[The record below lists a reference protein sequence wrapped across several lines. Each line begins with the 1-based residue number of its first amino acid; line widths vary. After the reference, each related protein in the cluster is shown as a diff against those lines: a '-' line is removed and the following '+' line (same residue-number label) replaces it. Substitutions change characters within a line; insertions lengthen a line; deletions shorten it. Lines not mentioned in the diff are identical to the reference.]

1 MEEDIGCCRNQRDM
15 SGAFLGTELSDRAD
29 GGGDR
34 SKVHQVSKTGEEI
47 EARFT
52 RLAIDPCIYRYEDAM
67 GRIMLILHYVD
78 DIIAATTDRAL
89 REIFFDHICK
99 KWAITAEGQMNRFL
113 GIWADS
119 CS

>member
-1 MEEDIGCCRNQRDM
+1 M
-15 SGAFLGTELSDRAD
+15 
-29 GGGDR
+29 
-34 SKVHQVSKTGEEI
+34 SKTGEEI

-89 REIFFDHICK
+89 REIFFHHIRK
-99 KWAITAEGQMNRFL
+99 KWAITAEG
-113 GIWADS
+113 
-119 CS
+119 